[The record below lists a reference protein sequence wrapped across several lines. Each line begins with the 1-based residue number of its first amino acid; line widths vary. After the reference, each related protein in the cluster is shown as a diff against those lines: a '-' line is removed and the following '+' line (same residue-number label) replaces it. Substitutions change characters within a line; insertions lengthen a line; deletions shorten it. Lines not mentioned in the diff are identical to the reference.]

1 MLFSR
6 SRTLL
11 LKGGWNHCFWPSRS
25 QGKPVAPSPL
35 EGEGEDFG
43 LQGVLIQKASKCA
56 LTVLL
61 VLACLLTAGSLA
73 AEPLRVCATV
83 PELGSLAEEVGGAE
97 VTVTVFTK
105 GTEDAHF
112 TVPKP
117 SFVKALNACNAYVQM
132 GLELEIGWA
141 PVLLQSAR
149 NPGILSGAPG
159 FIDASTVISAH
170 SVPSGRIDRSMGD
183 IHPGGNPHYLVDP
196 MNGLR
201 VAALLRDRFSALH
214 PDAQQLFAERYA
226 DFRQRLG
233 SALVGEAL
241 SRKYDFEKLVLL
253 AEHGRLVD
261 FLDSQGDTALLG
273 GWLAALRPHAGT
285 KMVAEHDGWSYFSE
299 RFGLE
304 VIAFLEPIPGV
315 PPTTSHLG
323 AVIEQMRA
331 EQIGVVLTTAYYD
344 PRYARFVSEKTGAAV
359 VPVAHQVGAR
369 PGTGDYLAMTDYN
382 VKQLA
387 VALDAGR

>member
-1 MLFSR
+1 MVRLR
-6 SRTLL
+6 SMTRLL
-11 LKGGWNHCFWPSRS
+11 T
-25 QGKPVAPSPL
+25 
-35 EGEGEDFG
+35 
-43 LQGVLIQKASKCA
+43 A
-56 LTVLL
+56 LAA
-61 VLACLLTAGSLA
+61 LACLFASAALA

-83 PELGSLAEEVGGAE
+83 PELGSLAEEVGGAD
-97 VTVTVFTK
+97 VSVTVFTK
-105 GTEDAHF
+105 GTESAHF

-117 SFVKALNACNAYVQM
+117 SFIRALNACHAYVQM

-141 PVLLQSAR
+141 PALLQNAR
-149 NPGILSGAPG
+149 NAAVLPGGPG

-196 MNGLR
+196 LNGLR
-201 VAALLRDRFSALH
+201 VAALLRDRFAALR
-214 PDAQQLFAERYA
+214 PEARQRFGERYA

-233 SALVGEAL
+233 AALVGEAL
-241 SRKYDFEKLVLL
+241 SRKYDFEKLALL
-253 AEHGRLVD
+253 GEHGRLID
-261 FLDSQGDTALLG
+261 FLDSQDDTALLG
-273 GWLAALRPHAGT
+273 GWLSALRPHAGAKVVT
-285 KMVAEHDGWSYFSE
+285 EHDGWSYFLE
-299 RFGLE
+299 RFGLQ
-304 VIAFLEPIPGV
+304 VFAFLEPIPGV

-331 EQIGVVLTTAYYD
+331 EQVGVVLTTAYYD

-369 PGTGDYLAMTDYN
+369 PGTGDYLSMSDYN

-387 VALDAGR
+387 AALDAGR

>member
-1 MLFSR
+1 MVRLR
-6 SRTLL
+6 SMTR
-11 LKGGWNHCFWPSRS
+11 
-25 QGKPVAPSPL
+25 
-35 EGEGEDFG
+35 
-43 LQGVLIQKASKCA
+43 
-56 LTVLL
+56 
-61 VLACLLTAGSLA
+61 LLTALMALAGLLTGVSLA

-83 PELGSLAEEVGGAE
+83 PELGSLAEEVGGTE
-97 VTVTVFTK
+97 VAVTVFTK

-117 SFVKALNACNAYVQM
+117 SFIRALNACHAYVQM

-141 PVLLQSAR
+141 PALLDNAR
-149 NPGILSGAPG
+149 NPAVLPGGPG
-159 FIDASTVISAH
+159 FVDASTVISAH
-170 SVPSGRIDRSMGD
+170 GVPSGRIDRSMGD
-183 IHPGGNPHYLVDP
+183 IHPSGNPHYLVDP

-201 VAALLRDRFSALH
+201 VAALLRDRLSALRPEAEQH
-214 PDAQQLFAERYA
+214 FAARYA

-233 SALVGEAL
+233 AALVGAAL
-241 SRKYDFEKLVLL
+241 SRKYDFEKLTLL
-253 AEHGRLVD
+253 GEHGRLVD

-273 GWLAALRPHAGT
+273 GWLAALRPHAGA
-285 KMVAEHDGWSYFSE
+285 KVVAEHDGWSYFSQ

-304 VIAFLEPIPGV
+304 VIAFLEPIPGI

-323 AVIEQMRA
+323 TVIEQMRA

-369 PGTGDYLAMTDYN
+369 PGTGDYLSMTDYN
-382 VKQLA
+382 VRQLA
-387 VALDAGR
+387 GALDAGR